1 MLRDSERPRSASQFS
16 PLPSAHTPP
25 ASRLPSFP
33 PEMVPS
39 PVRPAPERF
48 AERLARFGDLAL
60 AWMLLVLVLPLMLLI
75 ALAIRCEGSGPIL
88 EWQQR
93 IGCDGR
99 VVNALRF
106 RTTHA
111 APVGTQWFRRKH
123 RTGVGALLWR
133 THLDGIPMLINVL
146 RGEMTIIGRNGRA
159 RLVG

>member
-1 MLRDSERPRSASQFS
+1 MLRDSERPRSANRSLCLRRI
-16 PLPSAHTPP
+16 PHRHP
-25 ASRLPSFP
+25 RLPLFP
-33 PEMVPS
+33 PGMVPS

-48 AERLARFGDLAL
+48 ADRLARFGDLAL